1 MRKKVKKK
9 NLVNKKK
16 SRMGTHPSNIQ
27 GKKRTHVDTTP
38 KQKQKQTINKN
49 LLKKKDSQVVC
60 STTGCTCKV
69 LSKELADKC
78 VWNLFFSFFLSF
90 IYFRVPPPL

>member
-27 GKKRTHVDTTP
+27 GKREHM
-38 KQKQKQTINKN
+38 
-49 LLKKKDSQVVC
+49 
-60 STTGCTCKV
+60 
-69 LSKELADKC
+69 
-78 VWNLFFSFFLSF
+78 
-90 IYFRVPPPL
+90 